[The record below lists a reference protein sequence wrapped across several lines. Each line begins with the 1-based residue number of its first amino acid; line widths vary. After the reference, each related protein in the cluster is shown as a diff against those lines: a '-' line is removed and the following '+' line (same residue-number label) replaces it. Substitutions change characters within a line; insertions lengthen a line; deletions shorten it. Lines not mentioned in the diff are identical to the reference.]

1 MMTKSC
7 ALQWDK
13 VLASGNRVFIGSNAG
28 VPSALID
35 DLLNNPGDLNDLEFV
50 HIFTLGKPAWAQFKH
65 RELVKINSM
74 FLSEGVREEVA
85 AGYAD
90 YTPCFLSEIPHL
102 FNEGVLRLD
111 AALIMV
117 SPPDEFG
124 YCSLGVSVDIVK
136 AAAKAAKVV
145 VAQIN
150 AKMPVTY
157 GQAFIHKDEIDYFFE
172 YDAPIPQIEPSEID
186 RVAEQIGQ
194 YVSLL
199 IEDGDTL
206 QLGVGKVPDAVLRYL
221 NHHKDLGVHTEM
233 FSDSLIDLVESGVV
247 NNSKKTLKKGKVV
260 TSFCMGSQRLYDFV
274 DKNPHIEFHTSEYVN
289 SPVNIAKNDNMVA
302 INGAIE
308 VDLTGQVVA
317 DSIGYQ
323 FYSGI
328 GGQVD
333 FIRGA
338 SLSKGGKPIIALPST
353 TSNGTV
359 SKITACL
366 SEGSGVVTSRG
377 DVHYVVT
384 EYGIAPLRGKSI
396 RERALELI
404 KIAHPKFRDE
414 LLAQAR
420 TRFRVP
426 DYQKTAPACIPE
438 LGTISDI
445 KLQLKG
451 ERYILRGLVPA
462 DEGNLQ
468 RFFYSHNKET
478 LLMRYNHRPT
488 RMSRETS
495 SSLVSVDQRK
505 DVALCIVSEFGIH
518 ENIQAVG
525 RYYYI
530 AQKHCAEVAFVV
542 KEEQRGKGMARTLLK
557 WLIKIAKDRG
567 LIMMMAYTRSDN
579 LLMQN
584 IFLDFGFTKMVQNVD
599 EIYYELALN
608 EQQQ

>member
-1 MMTKSC
+1 MTKSC

-50 HIFTLGKPAWAQFKH
+50 HIFTLGKPAWAQLKH

-74 FLSEGVREEVA
+74 FLGEGVREEVA

-150 AKMPVTY
+150 SKMPVTF

-426 DYQKTAPACIPE
+426 DYQKTAPGCIPE
-438 LGTISDI
+438 LGPISAI
-445 KLQLKG
+445 KLRLKD

-567 LIMMMAYTRSDN
+567 LISMMAYTRSDN

-599 EIYYELALN
+599 EIYFELALN